1 MKKTL
6 IVSAGLALA
15 LAAAPPPARAQPT
28 DVAPEDAIHD
38 ARSAMEFLKSLA
50 GDWVNATRSTEHGT
64 SSPVASF
71 RVIAGGS
78 AVVETTGAGTPNEM
92 TTVFHMDG
100 DQLLQTHY
108 CALQNAPV
116 LRFEPSD
123 VPGELKFVFHG
134 GTNFDPQVDAHFHD
148 GSIRI
153 QDKDTVETSYVVH
166 ANGEPSTDG
175 RALLERAKPS
185 TN

>member
-1 MKKTL
+1 MRKAL
-6 IVSAGLALA
+6 IVTAGLAVA
-15 LAAAPPPARAQPT
+15 LAAAPATAAAQAADP
-28 DVAPEDAIHD
+28 APEDAIHD
-38 ARSAMEFLKSLA
+38 ARTAMAFLKSLA
-50 GDWVNATRSTEHGT
+50 GDWVNANQGTEHGT
-64 SSPVASF
+64 TSPVASF
-71 RVIAGGS
+71 KVIAAGT

-100 DQLLQTHY
+100 DRLLQTHY

-134 GTNFDPQVDAHFHD
+134 GTNFDPDVDAHFHD

-153 QDKDTVETSYVVH
+153 QDKDTVETSFVVH

-175 RALLERAKPS
+175 RSLLERV

>member
-6 IVSAGLALA
+6 IVTASLALA
-15 LAAAPPPARAQPT
+15 LAVAPAPAAAQAADAAPEA
-28 DVAPEDAIHD
+28 AIHD
-38 ARSAMEFLKSLA
+38 ARSAMAFLKSLA
-50 GDWVNATRSTEHGT
+50 GDWVNANRSAEHGT

-100 DQLLQTHY
+100 EQLLQTHY

-134 GTNFDPQVDAHFHD
+134 GTNFDPEVDAHFHD

-153 QDKDTVETSYVVH
+153 RDKDTVETSYVVH

-175 RALLERAKPS
+175 RSLLERAKPA

>member
-1 MKKTL
+1 MTRAL
-6 IVSAGLALA
+6 IVISSLAVALA
-15 LAAAPPPARAQPT
+15 VAPAPAAAQAADPAPQDT
-28 DVAPEDAIHD
+28 IHD
-38 ARSAMEFLKSLA
+38 AKTAMAFLQSLA
-50 GDWVNATRSTEHGT
+50 GDWVNANQGTEHGT
-64 SSPVASF
+64 TSPVASF

-123 VPGELKFVFHG
+123 VPGGLQFVFHG
-134 GTNFDPQVDAHFHD
+134 GTNFDPDVDAHFHD
-148 GSIRI
+148 GSF
-153 QDKDTVETSYVVH
+153 QVMDKDTFETGFVVH

-175 RALLERAKPS
+175 RALLTRVKAS
-185 TN
+185 N

>member
-1 MKKTL
+1 MKRML
-6 IVSAGLALA
+6 IVTAGLALA
-15 LAAAPPPARAQPT
+15 LAVAPAPAAAQND

-38 ARSAMEFLKSLA
+38 AGSAMEFLRSLA

-116 LRFEPSD
+116 LRFEPSG

-175 RALLERAKPS
+175 RALLKRAQPS